1 MWVTSV
7 SEVVYLGGVPLSQVA
22 LYDCP
27 DPLRVGFTVEVPE
40 GNHVFLISKLLG
52 SAQARV
58 SHTYSLIDL
67 VLPTP
72 GGATESSLSH
82 D

>member
-1 MWVTSV
+1 MGDFCQ
-7 SEVVYLGGVPLSQVA
+7 GGLLPGRRSTFSGG

-27 DPLRVGFTVEVPE
+27 DPLRVGFTMKVPE
-40 GNHVFLISKLLG
+40 SNHVFLISKLLG